1 MNPAGLRLD
10 RLAPVHDLSD
20 FASGNLKLDSW
31 LVRHAPVAQQMDS
44 ARTFLLMLEKNVVGY
59 FALTMGSV
67 RRVEPPTK
75 LVRGL
80 PSYPVG
86 MVLLARLA
94 VERGSHRRGFGAL
107 LLAEA
112 LRKAVVAGEAAAA
125 RLVVVD
131 AIDGRAA
138 DFYARYGFVAAPEH
152 PLRLYRQ
159 MKDIRQSLAATESP

>member
-1 MNPAGLRLD
+1 VNPAGLRLE
-10 RLAPVHDLSD
+10 RLAPDHDLSD
-20 FASGNLKLDSW
+20 FASGNPELDSW
-31 LVRHAPVAQQMDS
+31 LVRHALVAQQMDS
-44 ARTFLLMLEKNVVGY
+44 ARTFLLMLEKRVVGY
-59 FALTMGSV
+59 FAVTMGSV

-94 VERGSHRRGFGAL
+94 VERGSQRRGFGAL

-125 RLVVVD
+125 RLVVLD

-138 DFYARYGFVAAPEH
+138 DFYAHYGFVVASEH

-159 MKDIRQSLAATESP
+159 MKDIRQSLEAAESS